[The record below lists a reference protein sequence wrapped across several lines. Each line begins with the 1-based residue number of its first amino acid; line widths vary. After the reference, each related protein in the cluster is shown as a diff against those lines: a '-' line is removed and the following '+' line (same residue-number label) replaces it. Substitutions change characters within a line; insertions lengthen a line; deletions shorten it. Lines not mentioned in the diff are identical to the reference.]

1 MYELIQFDEK
11 PRMTEGEGS
20 VREEFTSE
28 WQLSLVL
35 RLAKSSLVIIW
46 YTAEQE
52 DWKH

>member
-11 PRMTEGEGS
+11 PRMTEGDRS
-20 VREEFTSE
+20 VTEEFNSE

-35 RLAKSSLVIIW
+35 RVAKCNLVISW
-46 YTAEQE
+46 CNAKWE